1 MSVQISCAGVLQC
14 DVLIIGGG
22 ATALI
27 AALEAR
33 KEVDDVVMVC
43 KGKVGRSGNTI
54 VSAAQFAV
62 SDPDSPDSVEQHFQD
77 TLLGGQGINDE
88 ALVQLLTSQVG
99 HRVRDLERY
108 GVPFVRVK
116 GELRRQLS
124 PGHSSPRCVSVQA
137 GDYPKATQGLSITLP
152 LLKQVVSKGVRLIE
166 RTPVIKLLVEEGQVC
181 GAIALD
187 VEGQQAVVLQAKAVV
202 LACGG
207 GGRIFAL
214 TDNTLD
220 ISGDSYALALE
231 AGATLRD
238 MEFVQFFPAYMTSP
252 LKTIIPTR
260 LFAQGAVLRNKA
272 GERFMPRYDP
282 DRAEMATRDVMSR
295 AIFLE
300 MQRTGE
306 RGVYLDCTQ
315 VPPEVI
321 EQRHLA
327 LARVLQKRGLDL
339 QKDYLTISPAVHF
352 IMGGLKIDGQCQST
366 VPGLYA
372 AGEATGGLHGANR
385 ISSNA
390 LSETIVF
397 GAIAGRQAV
406 SFARET
412 KGSTP
417 PATGMGLVVHPRKG
431 DISLHEVKEA
441 LRQIMWEGVS
451 IVRSEGSLQ
460 EASLKVRG
468 CRLALERCSVSTFT
482 HIVEL
487 LQIRHM
493 CLTAEAMVASALLRT
508 ESRGA
513 HYREDYPSSDERWL
527 GSVHVAKAADQLK
540 VDFVAKGENVLWPD
554 CTSTR
559 ESRF

>member
-1 MSVQISCAGVLQC
+1 VSVQISYANVLQC
-14 DVLIIGGG
+14 DVLVIGGG
-22 ATALI
+22 ATALV

-33 KEVDDVVMVC
+33 RKVDDVVIVC
-43 KGKVGRSGNTI
+43 KSKVGRSGNTI

-62 SDPDSPDSVEQHFQD
+62 SDPDSPDSIEQHFQD

-88 ALVQLLTSQVG
+88 ALVQLLASQVG
-99 HRVRDLERY
+99 HRVRDLEGY
-108 GVPFVRVK
+108 GVPFVRVE
-116 GELRRQLS
+116 GELRRQLA
-124 PGHSSPRCVSVQA
+124 PGHSSPRCISVHA
-137 GDYPKATQGLSITLP
+137 GDHPQATQGLSITLP
-152 LLKQVVSKGVRLIE
+152 LLKQVVSRGVRLIE
-166 RTPVIKLLVEEGQVC
+166 RIPVIQLLVEEGQVC
-181 GAIALD
+181 GAIGLD
-187 VEGQQAVVLQAKAVV
+187 VKGQQAVVLQAKAVV

-220 ISGDSYALALE
+220 VSGDSYALALG

-238 MEFVQFFPAYMTSP
+238 IEFVQFYPACMTSP

-272 GERFMPRYDP
+272 GERFMLRYDP

-306 RGVYLDCTQ
+306 QGVYLDCTQ
-315 VPPEVI
+315 VPPDVI
-321 EQRHLA
+321 EQQYPTLVRA
-327 LARVLQKRGLDL
+327 LQKRGLDL

-352 IMGGLKIDGQCQST
+352 IMGGVKIDSRCQST

-372 AGEATGGLHGANR
+372 AGEAAGGLHGANR

-397 GAIAGRQAV
+397 GAIAGQQAA
-406 SFARET
+406 SYAKGT

-417 PATGMGLVVHPRKG
+417 FVTDMGLVVHPRKG
-431 DISLHEVKEA
+431 DISLREVKET
-441 LRQIMWEGVS
+441 LRRIMWEGVS
-451 IVRSEGSLQ
+451 IVRSEESLQ

-468 CRLALERCSVSTFT
+468 CRLALGKCSVNTFA
-482 HIVEL
+482 HVVEL
-487 LQIRHM
+487 LQIQRM
-493 CLTAEAMVASALLRT
+493 CITAEAIVASALLRT

-513 HYREDYPSSDERWL
+513 HYREDCPSSDERWF
-527 GSVHVAKAADQLK
+527 GSLHVVTAAGQLE
-540 VDFVAKGENVLWPD
+540 VDFVAKDTERT
-554 CTSTR
+554 C
-559 ESRF
+559 

>member
-1 MSVQISCAGVLQC
+1 MQISCADGLQC

-22 ATALI
+22 AAALV

-33 KEVDDVVMVC
+33 KAVDDVAIVC

-62 SDPDSPDSVEQHFQD
+62 SDPDSPDSIEGHFQD
-77 TLLGGQGINDE
+77 TLLGGQGLNDE
-88 ALVQLLTSQVG
+88 ALVQLLASQVG
-99 HRVRDLERY
+99 HRVRDLEGY

-116 GELRRQLS
+116 GELRRQLA
-124 PGHSSPRCVSVQA
+124 PGHSSPRCISVQA
-137 GDYPKATQGLSITLP
+137 GDHPQATQGLSITLP
-152 LLKQVVSKGVRLIE
+152 LLKQVVSRGVRLIE
-166 RTPVIKLLVEEGQVC
+166 RTPVIQLLVEEGQVC
-181 GAIALD
+181 GAIGLD
-187 VEGQQAVVLQAKAVV
+187 VEGQRAMVLQAKAVV

-220 ISGDSYALALE
+220 VSGDSYALALE

-238 MEFVQFFPAYMTSP
+238 MEFVQFYPACMTSP

-272 GERFMPRYDP
+272 GERFMLRYDP

-300 MQRTGE
+300 MQRTGTQ
-306 RGVYLDCTQ
+306 GVYLDCTQ
-315 VPPEVI
+315 VPPDVM
-321 EQRHLA
+321 EQHSTLVRA
-327 LARVLQKRGLDL
+327 LQKRGLDL
-339 QKDYLTISPAVHF
+339 QEDYLTISPAVHF
-352 IMGGLKIDGQCQST
+352 IMGGVKIDSRCQST

-372 AGEATGGLHGANR
+372 AGEAAGGLHGANR
-385 ISSNA
+385 LSSNA

-397 GAIAGRQAV
+397 GAIAGRQAA
-406 SFARET
+406 SCAKGT
-412 KGSTP
+412 KNSALP
-417 PATGMGLVVHPRKG
+417 VVDMGLVVHPRKG
-431 DISLHEVKEA
+431 DISLREVKEA
-441 LRQIMWEGVS
+441 LQRIMWEGVS
-451 IVRSEGSLQ
+451 IVRSEESLQ
-460 EASLKVRG
+460 EARLKVRG
-468 CRLALERCSVSTFT
+468 CRLALGKCSVSTFA

-487 LQIRHM
+487 LQIQRM
-493 CLTAEAMVASALLRT
+493 DITAEAIVASALLRT

-527 GSVHVAKAADQLK
+527 GSFHVAKAADQLE
-540 VDFVAKGENVLWPD
+540 VNFVTKG
-554 CTSTR
+554 TG
-559 ESRF
+559 

>member
-1 MSVQISCAGVLQC
+1 VQISCADIVQC

-22 ATALI
+22 ATALV

-33 KEVDDVVMVC
+33 KAVDDVVIVC

-62 SDPDSPDSVEQHFQD
+62 SDPDSPDSIEGHLQD

-88 ALVQLLTSQVG
+88 ALARLLASQVG
-99 HRVRDLERY
+99 HRVRDLEGY
-108 GVPFVRVK
+108 GVPFVRVE
-116 GELRRQLS
+116 GELRRQLA
-124 PGHSSPRCVSVQA
+124 PGHSSPRCISVQA
-137 GDYPKATQGLSITLP
+137 GDHPQATQGLSITLP
-152 LLKQVVSKGVRLIE
+152 LLKQVVGRGVRLIE
-166 RTPVIKLLVEEGQVC
+166 RTPVIQLLVEEGQVC
-181 GAIALD
+181 GAIGLD
-187 VEGQQAVVLQAKAVV
+187 VEGQRAVVLQAKAVV

-220 ISGDSYALALE
+220 VSGDSYALALE

-238 MEFVQFFPAYMTSP
+238 MEFVQFYPACMTSP

-306 RGVYLDCTQ
+306 HGVHLDCTQ
-315 VPPEVI
+315 VPPDVM
-321 EQRHLA
+321 EQQHLVLVRA
-327 LARVLQKRGLDL
+327 LQKRGLDL

-352 IMGGLKIDGQCQST
+352 IMGGVEINSRCQST

-372 AGEATGGLHGANR
+372 AGEAAGGLHGANR
-385 ISSNA
+385 LSSNA

-397 GAIAGRQAV
+397 GAIAGRQAA
-406 SFARET
+406 SYAKGT
-412 KGSTP
+412 KSSALP
-417 PATGMGLVVHPRKG
+417 VVDMGLVVHPRQG
-431 DISLHEVKEA
+431 DISLREVKEA
-441 LRQIMWEGVS
+441 LQRIMWQGVS
-451 IVRSEGSLQ
+451 IVRSEESLQ
-460 EASLKVRG
+460 EARLKVRG
-468 CRLALERCSVSTFT
+468 CRLALGKCSVSTFA

-487 LQIRHM
+487 LQIQRM
-493 CLTAEAMVASALLRT
+493 GITAEAIVASALQRT

-513 HYREDYPSSDERWL
+513 HYRAEMPVINARKLPPCRLSLTISL
-527 GSVHVAKAADQLK
+527 LVT
-540 VDFVAKGENVLWPD
+540 
-554 CTSTR
+554 C
-559 ESRF
+559 

>member
-1 MSVQISCAGVLQC
+1 VQISYAGVLQC

-22 ATALI
+22 AAALV

-33 KEVDDVVMVC
+33 KAVDDVVMVC

-62 SDPDSPDSVEQHFQD
+62 SDPGSLDSIEQHFQD

-88 ALVQLLTSQVG
+88 TLVQLLASQVG
-99 HRVRDLERY
+99 HRVRDLEGY

-116 GELRRQLS
+116 GELRQQLA
-124 PGHSSPRCVSVQA
+124 PGHSSPRCISVQA
-137 GDYPKATQGLSITLP
+137 DNYPQAVQGLSITLP
-152 LLKQVVSKGVRLIE
+152 LLKQVVSRGVRLIE
-166 RTPVIKLLVEEGQVC
+166 HTPVVKLLVEEGQVC
-181 GAIALD
+181 GAIGLD
-187 VEGQQAVVLQAKAVV
+187 VKGQRAIVLQAKAVV

-220 ISGDSYALALE
+220 VSGDSYALALE

-238 MEFVQFFPAYMTSP
+238 MEFVQFFPACMTSP

-282 DRAEMATRDVMSR
+282 DRAEMSTRDVMSR

-306 RGVYLDCTQ
+306 QGVHLDCTQ
-315 VPPEVI
+315 VPPDVM
-321 EQRHLA
+321 EQQHLV
-327 LARVLQKRGLDL
+327 LARALQKCGLDL
-339 QKDYLTISPAVHF
+339 QRDYLAVSPVAHF
-352 IMGGLKIDGQCQST
+352 IMGGVKIDSQCQST

-372 AGEATGGLHGANR
+372 AGAAAGGLHGANR
-385 ISSNA
+385 LSSNA

-397 GAIAGRQAV
+397 GAIAGRQAA
-406 SFARET
+406 SFAKGT

-417 PATGMGLVVHPRKG
+417 PVTGMGLVVHPRKG
-431 DISLHEVKEA
+431 DISLHEVKET
-441 LRQIMWEGVS
+441 LRRAIWEGVS
-451 IVRSEGSLQ
+451 IVRSEKSLQ
-460 EASLKVRG
+460 EASRKVRG
-468 CRLALERCSVSTFT
+468 CRLALEKCSVSTFA

-487 LQIRHM
+487 LQIQRM
-493 CLTAEAMVASALLRT
+493 CSTAEAMVAPALLRT

-527 GSVHVAKAADQLK
+527 GSLHVAKAIDQLE
-540 VDFVAKGENVLWPD
+540 VGFVTKGERVLWPD
-554 CTSTR
+554 CTNTR
-559 ESRF
+559 GSRF

>member
-1 MSVQISCAGVLQC
+1 VSVQISCADIVQC

-22 ATALI
+22 ATALV

-33 KEVDDVVMVC
+33 KAVDDVVIVC

-62 SDPDSPDSVEQHFQD
+62 SDPDSPDSIEQHFLD
-77 TLLGGQGINDE
+77 TLLGGQGLNDE
-88 ALVQLLTSQVG
+88 ALVQLLASQVG
-99 HRVRDLERY
+99 HRVRDLEGY

-116 GELRRQLS
+116 GELRRQLD

-137 GDYPKATQGLSITLP
+137 GDYPKAIQGLSITLP
-152 LLKQVVSKGVRLIE
+152 LLKQVVSRGVRLIE
-166 RTPVIKLLVEEGQVC
+166 RTPVIQLLVEEGQVC
-181 GAIALD
+181 GAIGLD
-187 VEGQQAVVLQAKAVV
+187 IGGRRAMVLQAKAVV

-207 GGRIFAL
+207 GGQIFAL

-220 ISGDSYALALE
+220 VSGDSYALALE

-238 MEFVQFFPAYMTSP
+238 MEFVQFYPAWMTSP
-252 LKTIIPTR
+252 LKAIIPPR

-306 RGVYLDCTQ
+306 QGVYLDCTPI
-315 VPPEVI
+315 PPDVI
-321 EQRHLA
+321 EQQHPTLVRA
-327 LARVLQKRGLDL
+327 LQKRGLDL
-339 QKDYLTISPAVHF
+339 QKDYLTISPTVHF
-352 IMGGLKIDGQCQST
+352 IMGGVKIDGRCQST

-372 AGEATGGLHGANR
+372 AGEAAGGLHGANR
-385 ISSNA
+385 LSSNA

-397 GAIAGRQAV
+397 GAIAGQQAA
-406 SFARET
+406 SCA
-412 KGSTP
+412 KG
-417 PATGMGLVVHPRKG
+417 ATGSIPPIAGSGLVVHPRKG
-431 DISLHEVKEA
+431 DLSLHEVREA
-441 LRQIMWEGVS
+441 LRRIMWEGAS
-451 IVRSEGSLQ
+451 IMRSEGSLQ
-460 EASLKVRG
+460 EASLKVQG
-468 CRLALERCSVSTFT
+468 CRLALGKCTVSTFA
-482 HIVEL
+482 HVVEL
-487 LQIRHM
+487 LQIQRM
-493 CLTAEAMVASALLRT
+493 CSTAEAIVASALLRT

-527 GSVHVAKAADQLK
+527 GSFHVAKVADQLE
-540 VDFVAKGENVLWPD
+540 VDFVAKG
-554 CTSTR
+554 TG
-559 ESRF
+559 